1 MIESYRLKKIANLV
15 SEKNT
20 VLDLGCSS
28 LPNPFFNNENV
39 IGIDHAPTD
48 HLTGNYTSFKLCDVM
63 SLSGS
68 FTNTKVDA
76 ITAGELIEHLEEPVR
91 FLRECYE
98 TLEDGGIL
106 VLSTPN
112 PNSFVERLLT
122 LNLSSRFF
130 YTKEHIMLYPQRW
143 LIRIMNIAG
152 FVNVKLYSG
161 GMFFPFISTIPFPR
175 PWCYQTIA
183 AGVKKKNS

>member
-1 MIESYRLKKIANLV
+1 MTESYRLKKIANLV
-15 SEKNT
+15 SDKNT

-39 IGIDHAPTD
+39 IGIDLVPTD
-48 HLTGNYTSFKLCDVM
+48 LPDNYASFKQCDVM
-63 SLSGS
+63 SLSES
-68 FTNTKVDA
+68 FINMKVDA

-91 FLRECYE
+91 FLKECYE

-112 PNSFVERLLT
+112 PNSFAERLLT

-152 FVNVKLYSG
+152 FGNVKLYSG